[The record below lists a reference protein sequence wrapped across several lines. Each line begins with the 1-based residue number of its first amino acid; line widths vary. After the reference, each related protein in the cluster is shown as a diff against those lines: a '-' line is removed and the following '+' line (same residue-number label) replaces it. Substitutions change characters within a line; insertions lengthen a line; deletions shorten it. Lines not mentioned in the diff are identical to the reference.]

1 MGFWCAKASLM
12 ECHRQEILRDP
23 KPLLKLERTLKGQ
36 DRFALEGP
44 EYRRPKPCPE
54 AELSA
59 WFNKNLEVVETFGAL
74 LIYIAIMNFVGFIIA
89 SIFYIFVQTLI
100 LMPKGEKSYVKA
112 GVIAVIFSVATYY
125 IFVYWLAVLL
135 PVGAIFE

>member
-23 KPLLKLERTLKGQ
+23 KPLLKLERALKRQ

-59 WFNKNLEVVETFGAL
+59 WFNKKSLSVSHEEGLCELLYTPQLADQLIEDFIFLKPYYDYFSAL
-74 LIYIAIMNFVGFIIA
+74 AA
-89 SIFYIFVQTLI
+89 
-100 LMPKGEKSYVKA
+100 K
-112 GVIAVIFSVATYY
+112 
-125 IFVYWLAVLL
+125 L
-135 PVGAIFE
+135 PTQV

>member
-23 KPLLKLERTLKGQ
+23 KPLLKLERALKRQ

-59 WFNKNLEVVETFGAL
+59 WFNKKSLSVSHEEGLCELLYTPQLAHQLIEDFIFLKPYYDYFSAL
-74 LIYIAIMNFVGFIIA
+74 AA
-89 SIFYIFVQTLI
+89 
-100 LMPKGEKSYVKA
+100 K
-112 GVIAVIFSVATYY
+112 
-125 IFVYWLAVLL
+125 L
-135 PVGAIFE
+135 PTQA